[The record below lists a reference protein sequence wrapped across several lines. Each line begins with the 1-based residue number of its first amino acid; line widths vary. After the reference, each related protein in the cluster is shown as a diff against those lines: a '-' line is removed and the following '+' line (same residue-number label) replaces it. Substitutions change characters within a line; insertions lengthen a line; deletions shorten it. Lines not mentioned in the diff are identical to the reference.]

1 MSAKNRITINLDDK
15 NYDELTV
22 LSEKLDVSLAWLG
35 RRAFSDLLVKYTG
48 KQEDML
54 TIVASTKQSLSQS

>member
-22 LSEKLDVSLAWLG
+22 LSEKLDVSLD
-35 RRAFSDLLVKYTG
+35 SV
-48 KQEDML
+48 
-54 TIVASTKQSLSQS
+54 VTKFEPI